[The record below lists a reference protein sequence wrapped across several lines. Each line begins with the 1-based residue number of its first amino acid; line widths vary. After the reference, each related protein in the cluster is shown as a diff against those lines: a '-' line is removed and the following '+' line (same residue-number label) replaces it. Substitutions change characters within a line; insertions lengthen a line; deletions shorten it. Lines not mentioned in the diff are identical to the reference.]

1 MLREINHELINA
13 SSDARS
19 NDVIKRSAAAKR
31 RSASSCPVTIAAPEE
46 WSEDGKNK
54 TKDDDFPGGGNRAD
68 EEELETKSGANKP
81 LRALAKRALKVVAS
95 LANGG
100 RGLGGS
106 GGEDDDEEEDN
117 SLESAMRPSPLSW
130 HANCKTTFG
139 IAHNDRKGTKISVFD
154 RSGKGSSS
162 SSSSSSS
169 SIFEVLGE
177 MGQPATTM
185 ASAGAVPLAPFSP
198 SSKVSKRRGA
208 APASLLSAPCS
219 TPRVANETTVAMAFR
234 PDHPNEIAMTT
245 RESGGVRV
253 FSKVSASNNNN
264 KSSISSSAG
273 TTTWKLERLPNDE
286 TEALLDSAVSDVV
299 GVRVL
304 DKLAWSPD
312 GSLLATASSR
322 GSTIRIWDVDSKKST
337 AMSSGNTSGLSSIVR
352 SIKRRK
358 TFHVPKSKIEIM
370 KAFSSIGS
378 FKETLVP
385 IEIDTKRNGIISLA
399 FSRSGRHLAAIS
411 KDGALTIWTKKSG
424 VWSEN
429 GFSSTGKVTAF
440 AWGPSPKAAAIRGN
454 KRVREYDENE
464 IGLCCVETTLGTGA
478 SKSTD
483 KRHISCAA
491 LQVAPNG
498 STRAALPITFPK
510 IPGEGDSSEAAAI
523 TSCAWDDTASRLVFG
538 HADGKVRVY
547 ATIVHP
553 VLTVRAIGTFYREKE
568 DDEDA
573 LADEEEKTIEVK
585 DIAACLQFSS
595 GDSAAMRRLNDR
607 AIVDRILAVSWGDG
621 ATSFVPMTFSASS
634 AV

>member
-1 MLREINHELINA
+1 
-13 SSDARS
+13 
-19 NDVIKRSAAAKR
+19 
-31 RSASSCPVTIAAPEE
+31 
-46 WSEDGKNK
+46 
-54 TKDDDFPGGGNRAD
+54 
-68 EEELETKSGANKP
+68 
-81 LRALAKRALKVVAS
+81 
-95 LANGG
+95 
-100 RGLGGS
+100 
-106 GGEDDDEEEDN
+106 
-117 SLESAMRPSPLSW
+117 MRPSPLSW

-273 TTTWKLERLPNDE
+273 KTTWKLERLPNDE